1 MPDEFRIIERCNGL
15 MLGFNYYPPH
25 EEYAHH
31 EVNIYFLIV
40 QFQSRCLPKIVTGK
54 QLIS

>member
-1 MPDEFRIIERCNGL
+1 MPDEFTIIERCNGL
-15 MLGFNYYPPH
+15 MLGFNYYPPN

-40 QFQSRCLPKIVTGK
+40 QFKFTWFGEEN
-54 QLIS
+54 